1 MIEIAEALRLTVGAV
16 RPLSAER
23 VPLEQA
29 LGRVLREPASATID
43 LPPFRQ
49 SAMDGYAIRTADTQN
64 ASPQTPMSLE
74 VVGEVAAGIH
84 GEKHPLGPGQCCR
97 IFTGGRVP
105 DDADAVLPQ
114 EIVIRQDGLA
124 VVSEPSPVGR
134 NVRGLGE
141 ELSRGKLLMEPGGRL
156 TPGMIGAL
164 GAAGVARV
172 GVGARPRVRV
182 LITGNEITEPGEPL
196 PEGGVYDANGPTM
209 RSYLRQWNYQD
220 FAVQRVPDDPASVE
234 RTMSEALAEADVVV
248 TTGGVSVGDHDLVVP
263 TAQRLGLKTIFWK
276 VAQKPGKPLFLA
288 RSPSGVPLLGLPGNP
303 AAVAVG
309 VAVYLRRLLA
319 TLEGETITPM
329 CRAPLATD
337 LQPDSRRDC
346 WVRARKVPDENGCV
360 RLEPLGGQ
368 ASHMMSNLFRADAL
382 LLAPASD
389 APLTA
394 GTAVQ
399 WLDL

>member
-1 MIEIAEALRLTVGAV
+1 MIEIAEALRLMVDSVKPPPTEWV
-16 RPLSAER
+16 S
-23 VPLEQA
+23 LEQA
-29 LGRVLREPASATID
+29 LGRVLREPATATID

-49 SAMDGYAIRTADTQN
+49 SAMDGYAIRTADTRA
-64 ASPQTPMSLE
+64 ASEDAPVSLQ
-74 VVGEVAAGIH
+74 VIGEVAAGVH
-84 GEKHPLGPGQCCR
+84 GENHPLAPGQCCR

-114 EIVIRQDGLA
+114 EIVTRRDSMAVIR
-124 VVSEPSPVGR
+124 EPSPPGR

-141 ELSRGKLLMEPGGRL
+141 ELARGSLLMEPGGRL
-156 TPGMIGAL
+156 TPAMIGAL

-196 PEGGVYDANGPTM
+196 PEGGVYDANGPTL
-209 RSYLRQWNYQD
+209 RSYLRQWDCED
-220 FAVQRVPDDPASVE
+220 FAVERVPDDRDSVE
-234 RTMSEALAEADVVV
+234 RAMREALAHADVVV

-263 TAQRLGLKTIFWK
+263 TAGHLGLETIFWK

-303 AAVAVG
+303 AAVVVG

-319 TLEGETITPM
+319 VQEGEASSPLR
-329 CRAPLATD
+329 RAPLAAD
-337 LQPDSRRDC
+337 LRPDSRRDC
-346 WVRARKVPDENGCV
+346 WVRARKVADEMGCMG
-360 RLEPLGGQ
+360 LEPLGRQ
-368 ASHMMSNLFRADAL
+368 ASHMMSNLFQADAL
-382 LLAPASD
+382 LLAPAGD
-389 APLTA
+389 APLPA